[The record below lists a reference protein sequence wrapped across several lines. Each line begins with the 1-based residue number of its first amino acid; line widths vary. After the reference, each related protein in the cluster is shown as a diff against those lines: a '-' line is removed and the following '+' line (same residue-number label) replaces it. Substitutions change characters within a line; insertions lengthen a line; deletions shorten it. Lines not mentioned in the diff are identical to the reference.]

1 MTDNFISRDIR
12 QIKLVNGEEILT
24 EVIGEDHEEM
34 LIRNPL
40 KIHRERIQLGDI
52 AREANMFTRWMGFC
66 EVDEHMIKKDN
77 IIVEGLV
84 NDAVAVYYSRM
95 MENVE
100 DDHKEPITSASQAK
114 NPEVAQAAP
123 TMFIDGDEEPPTYH

>member
-1 MTDNFISRDIR
+1 MTDNYISRDIR

-40 KIHRERIQLGDI
+40 KVHRERVNLGDI

-66 EVDEHMIKKDN
+66 EVDEHMIKKNN
-77 IIVEGLV
+77 ILVEAIV
-84 NDAVAVYYSRM
+84 NDAVALYYNRM

-100 DDHKEPITSASQAK
+100 EDHKQPIQHSSQAK
-114 NPEVAQAAP
+114 NPEVAQATP
-123 TMFIDGDEEPPTYH
+123 TMYLDNDEEPPTYH

>member
-1 MTDNFISRDIR
+1 MTDNYISRDIR

-40 KIHRERIQLGDI
+40 KVHRERVNLGDI

-66 EVDEHMIKKDN
+66 EVDEHMIKKNN
-77 IIVEGLV
+77 ILVEAIV
-84 NDAVAVYYSRM
+84 NDAVALYYSRM

-100 DDHKEPITSASQAK
+100 EDHKQPIQHSSQAK
-114 NPEVAQAAP
+114 NPEVVQATP
-123 TMFIDGDEEPPTYH
+123 TLHLDNDEEPPTFH